1 LFQRAKELP
10 TFARFFMGKPARIF
24 FLKRK
29 GKKMEITI
37 DSLIAILSLLLGSGG
52 GAFFTWRYQQRKAKS
67 EAKAAE
73 AEAERAKFEAMQAN
87 AQLIKEIQDS
97 YQQLTADLKANLE
110 TQQQYNEEQKQYIA
124 ELKEDRRHLRQERD
138 DLRKRQDKTDENVR
152 DLQMKVARYGRILE
166 CMRPFLC
173 GRDGCAIRVPVTIS
187 DDGEIDPRRQNRKEK
202 GGEA

>member
-1 LFQRAKELP
+1 M
-10 TFARFFMGKPARIF
+10 T
-24 FLKRK
+24 
-29 GKKMEITI
+29 
-37 DSLIAILSLLLGSGG
+37 DILSIDNIVTLLGILLGGGG
-52 GAFFTWRYQQRKAKS
+52 GAFFTWRYQRKKAKS

-87 AQLIKEIQDS
+87 ATLTKEIQES
-97 YQQLTADLKANLE
+97 YQRLTEDLKANLD
-110 TQQQYNEEQKQYIA
+110 TQQEYNDEQKQYIA
-124 ELKEDRRHLRQERD
+124 ELKEDRRHLREERD

-187 DDGEIDPRRQNRKEK
+187 PNGEIETTIRPETKMNDIEPENDL
-202 GGEA
+202 

>member
-1 LFQRAKELP
+1 MICKFINHQEM
-10 TFARFFMGKPARIF
+10 T
-24 FLKRK
+24 
-29 GKKMEITI
+29 E
-37 DSLIAILSLLLGSGG
+37 ILSIDNIVTLLGILLGGGG
-52 GAFFTWRYQQRKAKS
+52 GAFFTWRYQRKKAKS

-87 AQLIKEIQDS
+87 ATLTKEIQES
-97 YQQLTADLKANLE
+97 YQRLTEDLKANLD
-110 TQQQYNEEQKQYIA
+110 TQQEYNDEQKQYIA
-124 ELKEDRRHLRQERD
+124 ELKEDRRHLREERD

-187 DDGEIDPRRQNRKEK
+187 PSGEI
-202 GGEA
+202 EATIRPETKMNDIEPENDI